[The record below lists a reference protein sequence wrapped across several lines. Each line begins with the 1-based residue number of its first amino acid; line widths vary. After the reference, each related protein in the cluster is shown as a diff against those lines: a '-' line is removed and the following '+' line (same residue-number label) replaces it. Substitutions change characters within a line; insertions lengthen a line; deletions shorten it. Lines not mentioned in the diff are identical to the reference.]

1 MNKAKLYS
9 ALAMKEMH
17 VNDFLKELNNHGLKL
32 SKSAY
37 YSRIR
42 GEQEFDIKEIKT
54 IVKVL
59 NLTREEMNDI
69 FWRIGVLKD
78 TWGGINKCKHY
89 KHLISKNYQ

>member
-17 VNDFLKELNNHGLKL
+17 VNQFLDKLNENGVKL

-42 GEQEFDIKEIKT
+42 GDQEFDIREIKT

-59 NLTREEMNDI
+59 NLTKDEMNDI
-69 FWRIGVLKD
+69 FFEELV
-78 TWGGINKCKHY
+78 
-89 KHLISKNYQ
+89 S

>member
-17 VNDFLKELNNHGLKL
+17 VNDFLKELNEHGLKL
-32 SKSAY
+32 S
-37 YSRIR
+37 SRIR

-59 NLTREEMNDI
+59 NLTRDQMNDI
-69 FWRIGVLKD
+69 FFEELV
-78 TWGGINKCKHY
+78 
-89 KHLISKNYQ
+89 S

>member
-17 VNDFLKELNNHGLKL
+17 VNDFLKELNEHGLKL

-59 NLTREEMNDI
+59 NLTRDQMNDI
-69 FWRIGVLKD
+69 FFEELV
-78 TWGGINKCKHY
+78 
-89 KHLISKNYQ
+89 S

>member
-17 VNDFLKELNNHGLKL
+17 VNEFLKKLNNQGLKI

-59 NLTREEMNDI
+59 DLSREQMNDI
-69 FWRIGVLKD
+69 FFEELV
-78 TWGGINKCKHY
+78 
-89 KHLISKNYQ
+89 S

>member
-9 ALAMKEMH
+9 ALAMREMH
-17 VNDFLKELNNHGLKL
+17 VNDFLRELNEHGLRL

-59 NLTREEMNDI
+59 KLSRDQMNDI
-69 FWRIGVLKD
+69 FLK
-78 TWGGINKCKHY
+78 K
-89 KHLISKNYQ
+89 

>member
-1 MNKAKLYS
+1 MNKAKIYS
-9 ALAMKEMH
+9 ALAIREMH
-17 VNDFLKELNNHGLKL
+17 VNDFLKELNDNGLKI

-59 NLTREEMNDI
+59 NLSRDQMNDI
-69 FWRIGVLKD
+69 FLK
-78 TWGGINKCKHY
+78 N
-89 KHLISKNYQ
+89 

>member
-9 ALAMKEMH
+9 ALAIREMH
-17 VNDFLKELNNHGLKL
+17 VNEFLEKLNANGIKL

-42 GEQEFDIKEIKT
+42 GEQEFDIKEIKG

-59 NLTREEMNDI
+59 NLSRDEMNNI
-69 FWRIGVLKD
+69 FFEELV
-78 TWGGINKCKHY
+78 
-89 KHLISKNYQ
+89 S

>member
-9 ALAMKEMH
+9 ALAIKEMH
-17 VNDFLKELNNHGLKL
+17 VNQFLEELNDNGLKL

-42 GEQEFDIKEIKT
+42 GEHEFDIREIKT

-59 NLTREEMNDI
+59 NLTKEEMNDI
-69 FWRIGVLKD
+69 FFEELV
-78 TWGGINKCKHY
+78 
-89 KHLISKNYQ
+89 S

>member
-17 VNDFLKELNNHGLKL
+17 VNDFLKALNEHGLKL

-42 GEQEFDIKEIKT
+42 GEKEFDIKEIKT

-59 NLTREEMNDI
+59 NLTREQMNDI
-69 FWRIGVLKD
+69 FFEELV
-78 TWGGINKCKHY
+78 
-89 KHLISKNYQ
+89 S

>member
-9 ALAMKEMH
+9 AGDERDACKW
-17 VNDFLKELNNHGLKL
+17 FLKELNEHGLKL

-59 NLTREEMNDI
+59 NLTRDQMNDI
-69 FWRIGVLKD
+69 FEELV
-78 TWGGINKCKHY
+78 
-89 KHLISKNYQ
+89 S

>member
-17 VNDFLKELNNHGLKL
+17 VNDFLKKLNNQGLKI

-59 NLTREEMNDI
+59 DLSREQMNDI
-69 FWRIGVLKD
+69 LFEELV
-78 TWGGINKCKHY
+78 
-89 KHLISKNYQ
+89 S